1 MLEDPREKA
10 LNDTLKCLDAALS
23 TPTATNRSIA
33 KSMRDED
40 QTLHLDVT
48 AAPNSFMHSEINL
61 NETSAALLAQDDPGV
76 KAAQVLFSEFV
87 DIFVTNSSDAQ
98 IWDEITAYER
108 VCARQAEVLQNII
121 RKVPRHHCSFVKTEQ
136 MALKMVGE
144 RNTWRLLGS
153 LFYERLNNED
163 NGGEEPMIDTTKD
176 RTDKA
181 IISQLYSAS
190 SFLREAQN
198 VIDWLEKNAIDDLEI
213 NYFDRVDYFGNTHV
227 AWENTLRHLKNNR
240 GSRKFGMQNNHM
252 LVSSLDPDAA
262 VRQGKKL
269 HDLDQEE
276 DHRLL
281 KCMFACVR
289 AGQLVEAQELCAKS
303 GQHWRAAALEGW
315 KLYHDPNNND
325 LLQRQPVSGNR
336 YSNATG
342 VFDLGRSAVGSFSDD
357 GGSEGGGNFKIKFDA
372 FKVPSPPAERLSRGK
387 KYLILDDVDGLVKI
401 AHGWL
406 SEEDL
411 SPHVLRCLTHLLLV
425 LKRLGRVSYEMEDQI
440 NDIFHACVKEAMER
454 GDIEQVARYS
464 SVLPECLQTRS
475 YADFLINICEEH
487 HRKHALSLA
496 SMVGLNTA
504 AITSMVVTKIRV
516 SPSADVSNELIADTT
531 ADDKIKINALDWLL
545 YDKSQRPEA
554 LRQANAIIRQF
565 LISRK
570 VSAAKVLF
578 QKIPSD
584 TIDVIIKLQEA
595 KTGSTELPTYY
606 ENRIREYLCYKTFL
620 DAQEAFTDWFDH
632 YHQKKPVPPKKP
644 KSGCSFQE
652 QLAYDHNL
660 QVYNSDYD
668 RWKNTMDLITKKASE
683 RLYNVLLFPDGG
695 WLNDMTPLPTEGDQ
709 NEDDTEM
716 GEDTSFWKR
725 LEEGKSL
732 DLGPE
737 DDILLEFL
745 EPQICSRE
753 PSRAHQLTALRSV
766 FIPQATSLLQT
777 ILHCTENYKECVQL
791 ADLIASEQHSLYKCF
806 GSGEMQRFL
815 YKMQDT
821 CKELLD
827 KNFDALGYPLR

>member
-48 AAPNSFMHSEINL
+48 AAPHSFMHSEINL

-336 YSNATG
+336 YRDVWKAVAWRTASNTNLVPEERA
-342 VFDLGRSAVGSFSDD
+342 VFGSFC
-357 GGSEGGGNFKIKFDA
+357 GHL
-372 FKVPSPPAERLSRGK
+372 PAMLQ
-387 KYLILDDVDGLVKI
+387 KYLILDDIDGLVKI

-440 NDIFHACVKEAMER
+440 NDILHACVKEAMER

-695 WLNDMTPLPTEGDQ
+695 WLNDMTPLPTEGEQ

-745 EPQICSRE
+745 EPQVCSRE

-827 KNFDALGYPLR
+827 RNFDALGYPLR